1 MSAPKIPHVAPANDP
16 PALRTFRSLVDE
28 FGFKNVRALRDW
40 CRRRG
45 VAYTRD
51 GKYLWADRNH
61 VVAAI
66 ARGASYVPPAA
77 APPPPSVA
85 SWVDATI
92 GGGRG

>member
-1 MSAPKIPHVAPANDP
+1 MSAPKLPHPPPANDAP
-16 PALRTFRSLVDE
+16 VLRTFRSLVEE

-51 GKYLWADRNH
+51 GKYLWADRNA

-77 APPPPSVA
+77 APPPPSVS

-92 GGGRG
+92 GGARG